1 MAVIGPDAVLV
12 EPVLF
17 VAPTDRQHHA
27 LVIAGRIALPVVF
40 LGGWQIAADRGTVDP
55 FFVSKPTEVFEF
67 MRSALADTS
76 TWQNLWVTLQETF
89 AGLAIATVLG
99 IAAGLLF
106 TRIPILH
113 DIARPYLTA
122 LNSLPRIALAPLF
135 TLWFG
140 LGQQSKVALVVS
152 LCFFIVLGSTMG
164 AIANVDPDLVRLARI
179 LGFSPGNIYAK
190 VMLRWA
196 VPGIFA
202 GLELALVYA
211 FVG

>member
-1 MAVIGPDAVLV
+1 MAAIGPDAVLV
-12 EPVLF
+12 EPLLF
-17 VAPTDRQHHA
+17 VPPSDRQHHA

-40 LGGWQIAADRGTVDP
+40 LTVWQVAADRGTIDP
-55 FFVSKPTEVFEF
+55 FFTSKPTAVFDF
-67 MRSALADTS
+67 MRSALGDMS

-140 LGQQSKVALVVS
+140 LGQASKVALVIS
-152 LCFFIVLGSTMG
+152 LCFFIVLSSTMG
-164 AIANVDPDLVRLARI
+164 AIANVDPDLVRLARV
-179 LGFSPGNIYAK
+179 LGFSPRSVYAK

-196 VPGIFA
+196 VPG
-202 GLELALVYA
+202 
-211 FVG
+211 